1 MADNE
6 AFDFGIEVKLPENP
20 KFSDLKEKTKD
31 AFLVVKETLTRI
43 GIASKKT
50 KTLYQS
56 CHILHKKSKYY
67 IVTFKELFKLD
78 GKPADI
84 TSDDISR
91 RNTIVKLLAEW
102 KLLEIVDKEKAEH
115 LLDPPPIVRVIS
127 FIDKP
132 NWILQAKYQI
142 GTKS

>member
-1 MADNE
+1 MTENE
-6 AFDFGIEVKLPENP
+6 PFDFGIEVKLPENNN
-20 KFSDLKEKTKD
+20 FSDFKDRTKD
-31 AFLVVKETLTRI
+31 GFLVVKETLTRI

-84 TSDDISR
+84 TEDDIAR

-102 KLLEIVDKEKAEH
+102 KLLEIIDKEKAEVNE
-115 LLDPPPIVRVIS
+115 PPPSIRVIS
-127 FIDKP
+127 YKDKA
-132 NWILQAKYQI
+132 NWVLSAKYQI